1 MTIVFSA
8 AVAILFGAGAYLVLK
23 RDLIRL
29 IAGMVL
35 IGNAANLFIMS
46 AALRRGSA
54 AVIPFSGT
62 FSDPVVQSMTL
73 TAIVI
78 SFSITALMLALTYRV
93 YASHDSVDIAQL
105 SLAEEEQSELE
116 EQDLDAEDL
125 ADIEP
130 QESAA
135 DAEAIR
141 GRAERAGGRSA
152 ATPHVDDA
160 PRGGAG

>member
-1 MTIVFSA
+1 MTIIFAA

-35 IGNAANLFIMS
+35 IGNAANLFIMA

-93 YASHDSVDIAQL
+93 YGSNASMDLERLAQ
-105 SLAEEEQSELE
+105 AEEEDVS
-116 EQDLDAEDL
+116 
-125 ADIEP
+125 
-130 QESAA
+130 
-135 DAEAIR
+135 
-141 GRAERAGGRSA
+141 RAEEAGDADDSLFDGAVGAEYNEDDPDEDHAPHAQEDESRSEEA
-152 ATPHVDDA
+152 RT
-160 PRGGAG
+160 

>member
-1 MTIVFSA
+1 MTIVFSVGV
-8 AVAILFGAGAYLVLK
+8 AVLFGAGAYLVLK

-29 IAGMVL
+29 IVGMVL

-78 SFSITALMLALTYRV
+78 SFSTTALMLALTYRV
-93 YASHDSVDIAQL
+93 YGSHDSMDIIQL
-105 SLAEEEQSELE
+105 ALAEEEQSEL
-116 EQDLDAEDL
+116 DDL
-125 ADIEP
+125 AQGE
-130 QESAA
+130 
-135 DAEAIR
+135 
-141 GRAERAGGRSA
+141 
-152 ATPHVDDA
+152 DDA
-160 PRGGAG
+160 TDLERLDGETVLLGSDRTKERVS

>member
-54 AVIPFSGT
+54 AVIPFDGT

-93 YASHDSVDIAQL
+93 YGSHDSMDIVQL

-116 EQDLDAEDL
+116 EQDDDARDVAALDD
-125 ADIEP
+125 AD
-130 QESAA
+130 

-141 GRAERAGGRSA
+141 ER
-152 ATPHVDDA
+152 
-160 PRGGAG
+160 GAGADRRYDASPPAGDGVNGGDT

>member
-78 SFSITALMLALTYRV
+78 SFSTTALMLALTYRV
-93 YASHDSVDIAQL
+93 YGSHDSMDIAQL

-116 EQDLDAEDL
+116 EQDDDGRDMAALEDAG
-125 ADIEP
+125 
-130 QESAA
+130 

-141 GRAERAGGRSA
+141 ERSA
-152 ATPHVDDA
+152 GAVRRYGASPHAGDGV
-160 PRGGAG
+160 RGGDT